1 MLVYIKIGNTSDLKK
16 KELKFWTKRTI
27 QVCILFNEVPSNMK
41 SRTNVFTIPRDS
53 KYIT

>member
-1 MLVYIKIGNTSDLKK
+1 MLVYIKIGNTSGFLK